1 MSARIKKG
9 DLVKVIAGADKGT
22 TAKVLSVLTTKNAVV
37 LEGIGQKHR
46 HVKPSQLNP
55 RGGSKDIHVPTPL
68 SKVALVV
75 DEKSGK
81 TSRVGYVKNA
91 DGGTTRVARQAN
103 SKEIKETKE
112 SKLWLKLLHQ
122 PLLA

>member
-1 MSARIKKG
+1 MPAIKRIRKG
-9 DLVKVIAGADKGT
+9 DTVKLISGPQKGT
-22 TAKVLSVLTTKNAVV
+22 TAKVLGVDTKNGAVL

-46 HVKPSQLNP
+46 HIKPSQLNP
-55 RGGSKDIHVPTPL
+55 RGGAKDIHVPTPL
-68 SKVALVV
+68 HKVALVI

-103 SKEIKETKE
+103 SKEIK
-112 SKLWLKLLHQ
+112 
-122 PLLA
+122 